1 MQVSVYY
8 QSVVFLIL
16 AAVALFASRFEPRP
30 DWQALRTIY
39 RHPAQQASM
48 DASASMAPAAA
59 EVGGGADTADL
70 DDPAMRKG
78 RPYGR

>member
-39 RHPAQQASM
+39 RQQASM

>member
-39 RHPAQQASM
+39 RHPPSKPQWM
-48 DASASMAPAAA
+48 LRLRWHPR
-59 EVGGGADTADL
+59 L
-70 DDPAMRKG
+70 PK
-78 RPYGR
+78 